1 MTSSLM
7 TEFESIY
14 HSPATTLSS
23 APGRVNIIGEHT
35 DYSDGFVLPCSLEFC
50 TKVLYRKRAD
60 NLVVVHSTN
69 YPGESDSFDVSGD
82 ITHGSSQWGNYIRA
96 MAFVIK
102 RAGHTLGGVDVLIDS
117 DVPQGSGLSS
127 SAALE
132 VAIGG
137 MFSESSSLNLS
148 AEKIALLGQ
157 EAENDFM
164 DCQCGIMDQMISAK
178 GEPGSALMIDCRDL
192 STKSIKIP
200 EDLSIVIVNSN
211 YPRKLVDSEYNQR
224 RIDCEQAAKKMN
236 VAMLRDANL
245 ELLAQSREQL
255 TAVEY
260 KRAHHVIT
268 ENQRVMDA
276 MSALASNDIKTLRQL
291 MSASHNSLR
300 DDFEVTV
307 AATDG
312 LVEICQQVLGDNGA
326 ARMTG
331 GGFGGAIVCLCR
343 AEDVSRIK
351 QAVSE
356 QYFDR
361 FQLTADIY
369 VCNAGS
375 GLKVEQLEPLPA

>member
-1 MTSSLM
+1 MVDSLS
-7 TEFESIY
+7 TEFEKIY
-14 HSPATTLSS
+14 QHPATSLSS

-35 DYSDGFVLPCSLEFC
+35 DYSEGLVLPCSLEFC
-50 TKVLYRKRAD
+50 TKVLYRERED

-69 YPGESDSFDVSGD
+69 YPGESDRFDISEA
-82 ITHGSSQWGNYIRA
+82 IEHGNSQWGNYIRA

-102 RAGHTLGGVDVLIDS
+102 RQGHSLCGVDVLISS

-137 MFSESSSLNLS
+137 MFSESADLNLNS
-148 AEKIALLGQ
+148 VTIALLGQ

-192 STKSIKIP
+192 STQSIKIP
-200 EDLSIVIVNSN
+200 DDLSLVIVNSN

-236 VAMLRDANL
+236 VPMLRDATL
-245 ELLAQSREQL
+245 ELLASHRTAL
-255 TAVEY
+255 TAIEY

-268 ENQRVMDA
+268 ENQRVLDA
-276 MSALASNDIKTLRQL
+276 MSALANSDMPTLKQL
-291 MSASHNSLR
+291 MSASHASLR

-307 AATDG
+307 PATDG
-312 LVEICQQVLGDNGA
+312 LVEICQTALGENGA
-326 ARMTG
+326 VRMTG

-343 AEDVSRIK
+343 EDDVALVK
-351 QAVSE
+351 QAVDD
-356 QYFDR
+356 QYFNKY
-361 FQLTADIY
+361 QLHADVY
-369 VCNAGS
+369 VCSAGS
-375 GLKVEQLEPLPA
+375 GLKVEDIIAEPS